1 MLKRLTTLSAA
12 ALLVALPVLAHDH
25 GEAKGAKDSA
35 QCPHFQAV
43 STSMTQAATLLEQ
56 ALETKDAAQVKVK
69 VAQARKALAGAEQHR
84 AECQKVC
91 SKMTG
96 DHAGHAGHG
105 AAAGLPRTPA
115 PAGAAGMP
123 RTPAPAGAAGTP
135 RTPAPAAKVVDPVCG
150 MKIDPATAAGKSEY
164 AGKTY
169 YFCDKAEKAKFD
181 ADPAKYVKKDS

>member
-12 ALLVALPVLAHDH
+12 ALLVTLPVLAHDH

-84 AECQKVC
+84 AECQKMC

-115 PAGAAGMP
+115 PA
-123 RTPAPAGAAGTP
+123 AGAAGLP

-169 YFCDKAEKAKFD
+169 YFCDKDEKAKFD